1 MISKTVLAEL
11 AGICGPDGV
20 VAERDRLLAYESDG
34 LTAYRHLPAAVVLPR
49 TTREL
54 CATIKTLSAR
64 GLAVVPRGAGTG
76 LSGGAVA
83 AGGEV
88 IVGTARM
95 DRILELDPANRR
107 MRVQPGAINAE
118 LSAAA
123 APHGLHYAPDPSSQ
137 SACTVG
143 GNVAEN
149 SGGPHCLKYGV
160 TSRYVTGLSVA
171 LADGSLVEFG
181 GMGKSMGGYDLTGL
195 FVGSEGCFGIAAE
208 IEVGLVP
215 VPEGVRTLLAVFGS
229 LEAAGQA
236 VSAIVGAGM
245 LPAAME
251 IVDGPTIRAVEAS
264 VFAAGYPK
272 DAEAA
277 LVLEFDGVEAGL
289 PEEAARAREHCRAAG
304 ASEIREA
311 RDEAERAALWRG
323 RKKAFGA
330 MGRIA
335 PDLLVQDATVP
346 RTALPAVLRK
356 ISAIGRESGLK
367 VANVFHAGDGNLH
380 PNILFDRSDAAE
392 MARVEK
398 ASAEIMQACVAAGGT
413 ITGEHGVGI
422 DKKSYMPLVYGPDE
436 LGVMWGLRRAFDPHG
451 VFNPGKVLPEESDPA
466 NEAVPERPSSV
477 GWTAAGSKAAPAES
491 IAAAALVPD
500 PAEERSERAAD
511 AADKPRGSPGLWG
524 SLPAAVAETLR
535 LAGLKGSV
543 AFGEDPRK
551 KPDSFKSE
559 GYEGP
564 FEALVGQAALEWAPG
579 VAAAAVVFPR
589 STEEVQAVVASANE
603 TGVPVLAAGWGA
615 WLASGGRARE
625 PGIVLS
631 TIRLD
636 RLERCD
642 PADLTLEAGAGR
654 RLGAPAGRPAMPNIA
669 ADLGSQGQWLPL
681 DTPGALAGTLGG
693 LVATGGP
700 GALAGKYGRV
710 RDNVLGL
717 EMVAGD
723 GRRLQ
728 FGGRVV
734 KNVAGYDLARLAT
747 GSRGSLAVLTRV
759 SVRVFA
765 RPQADVFAEFRDRAG
780 NALELAGELAST
792 SLPLAAL
799 EARPAGPEEDDH
811 CRLALRIVG
820 ARAEVDETK
829 RRLHGLLETRNAAA
843 TVSWREG
850 VAAASEFEQWDC
862 WEGDAQLVVRL
873 SALPSAF
880 AETWRRA
887 RELSAALGG
896 RCSGHVLQG
905 TARVKVA
912 ELSPD
917 MDSLVARLTET
928 RSALEETGGGLSVT
942 SAPPALGD
950 KIRWT
955 RELEGQAMLADRI
968 KTLFDP
974 RGVLAARRS

>member
-1 MISKTVLAEL
+1 MISEAVLAEV
-11 AGICGPDGV
+11 AGICGSDGV
-20 VAERDRLLAYESDG
+20 VAEPDRLLVYESDG
-34 LTAYRHLPAAVVLPR
+34 LTAYRHRPAAVVLPR
-49 TTREL
+49 TTGEL
-54 CATIKTLSAR
+54 RAAVKALSAR
-64 GLAVVPRGAGTG
+64 GLAIVPRGAGTG

-123 APHGLHYAPDPSSQ
+123 RPHGLQYAPDPSSQ
-137 SACTVG
+137 SACTLG

-149 SGGPHCLKYGV
+149 SGGPHCLKHGV
-160 TSRYVTGLSVA
+160 TSRYVTGLSVV
-171 LADGSLVEFG
+171 LADGSLVELG
-181 GMGKSMGGYDLTGL
+181 GMGKSMAGYDLTGV

-215 VPEGVRTLLAVFGS
+215 VPEGARTLLAIFDS

-277 LVLEFDGVEAGL
+277 LVLEFDGLEAGL
-289 PEEAARAREHCRAAG
+289 PEEAARARQACLTAG
-304 ASEIREA
+304 ASEVREA
-311 RDEAERAALWRG
+311 RDEADRAALWRG

-346 RTALPAVLRK
+346 RTELPAVLRK
-356 ISAIGRESGLK
+356 ISDIGRRSGLK

-392 MARVEK
+392 MERVEK
-398 ASAEIMQACVAAGGT
+398 ASAEIMRTCVAAGGT

-422 DKKSYMPLVYGPDE
+422 DKKSYMSLVYGPDE
-436 LGVMWGLRRAFDPHG
+436 LRVMWGLRRAFDPGG

-466 NEAVPERPSSV
+466 NGAVRERPVPKGGASA
-477 GWTAAGSKAAPAES
+477 GAAEAPAEEQGGERAG
-491 IAAAALVPD
+491 AAAG
-500 PAEERSERAAD
+500 
-511 AADKPRGSPGLWG
+511 KPHGSSGPWR
-524 SLPAAVAETLR
+524 SLPSGVGETLR
-535 LAGLKGSV
+535 LAGLGGAVVS
-543 AFGEDPRK
+543 GEDPRK
-551 KPDSFKSE
+551 KPDALAGKP
-559 GYEGP
+559 YEGP
-564 FEALVGQAALEWAPG
+564 IEVLAGQAALEWAPG

-589 STEEVQAVVASANE
+589 STDEAQAVVASANE

-615 WLASGGRARE
+615 WLAPGGRARD

-631 TIRLD
+631 TVRLNQ
-636 RLERCD
+636 LEGYD
-642 PADLTLEAGAGR
+642 PADLTLSAGAGR
-654 RLGAPAGRPAMPNIA
+654 RLAAPPDPDRPETPDLSS
-669 ADLGSQGQWLPL
+669 DLGRHGQWLPM
-681 DTPGALAGTLGG
+681 DTPGARDGTLGG
-693 LVATGGP
+693 LAATGEP
-700 GALAGKYGRV
+700 GALAGKYGSV

-717 EMVAGD
+717 EMIAGD

-734 KNVAGYDLARLAT
+734 KNVAGFDLARLTT

-759 SVRVFA
+759 SVRVFP
-765 RPQADVFAEFRDRAG
+765 RPPVDMLIRFQDSTASAV
-780 NALELAGELAST
+780 ELAGELASS
-792 SLPLAAL
+792 SLPVVAFEAA
-799 EARPAGPEEDDH
+799 PAGPDKDDQ
-811 CRLALRIVG
+811 CLLALRAVG
-820 ARAEVDETK
+820 NRAEVRETA
-829 RRLHGLLETRNAAA
+829 RRIDGMIGAGASRLEGAAA
-843 TVSWREG
+843 
-850 VAAASEFEQWDC
+850 APEFERWDR
-862 WEGDAQLVVRL
+862 WESGAGLVVRL
-873 SALPSAF
+873 SALPSVF
-880 AETWRRA
+880 VRTWRAA

-896 RCSGHVLQG
+896 ECSGRLLQG
-905 TARVKVA
+905 AARVKAA
-912 ELSPD
+912 EVPQD
-917 MDSLVARLTET
+917 ADSLVARLAET
-928 RSALEETGGGLSVT
+928 RGALEEMGGTLSVT

-950 KIRWT
+950 RIGWT
-955 RELEGQAMLADRI
+955 REREDQALLADRI
-968 KTLFDP
+968 KALFDP
-974 RGVLAARRS
+974 QGVLAARRA